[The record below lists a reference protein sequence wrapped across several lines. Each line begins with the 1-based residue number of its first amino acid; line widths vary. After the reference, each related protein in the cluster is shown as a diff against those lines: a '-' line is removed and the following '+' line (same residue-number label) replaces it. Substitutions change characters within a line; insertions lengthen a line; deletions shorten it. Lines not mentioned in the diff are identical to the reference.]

1 MTDSGVDLE
10 PGGTDDLGKAL
21 AVFTSVR
28 PRLFGIAYR
37 MLSSATEAEDLVQEV
52 WLRWQMYDRSTVLN
66 PGAFLATTTTRLAV
80 NALQSARVR
89 RETYVGPWLPE
100 PVDTSA
106 DPYLGAERGEA
117 LEFAALMLMEK
128 LTPNERAAY
137 VLREAFDYGYGKIA
151 EVLQATEPA
160 VRQLVSRARR
170 HMTGERRKTVPAAAQ
185 RQLLTAFLTAARS
198 GDTTAL
204 EQLFAADVASLSDG
218 NGRLGVARRPIVGVP
233 QVTQFM
239 NAISDWFWDGLD
251 VRWAST
257 NGQTSAVLLRNG
269 AEFGVLTVSATAE
282 GIDRV
287 MWMFNP
293 EKIATV
299 SELAE
304 SPTSQTDG
312 VPGHRRGIRKN

>member
-1 MTDSGVDLE
+1 VTDSGVDLE
-10 PGGTDDLGKAL
+10 PGGTDGLGEAL

-37 MLSSATEAEDLVQEV
+37 MLSSVTEAEDLVQEV
-52 WLRWQMYDRSTVLN
+52 WLRWQTCDRGVVVD
-66 PGAFLATTTTRLAV
+66 PAAFLATTTTRLAI
-80 NALQSARVR
+80 NALQSARAR

-137 VLREAFDYGYGKIA
+137 VLREAFDYGYGQIA
-151 EVLQATEPA
+151 DVMQSTEPA
-160 VRQLVSRARR
+160 ARQLVSRARK
-170 HMTGERRKTVPAAAQ
+170 HMTGERRKPAPAASQ
-185 RQLLTAFLTAARS
+185 RHLLTTFIAAARS
-198 GDTTAL
+198 GDMTAL
-204 EQLFAADVASLSDG
+204 ERLFAADVASLSDG
-218 NGRLGVARRPIVGVP
+218 NGRAGVARRPIVGVR

-239 NAISDWFWDGLD
+239 NAISVWFWDNLD
-251 VRWAST
+251 VRWVST

-299 SELAE
+299 SDPAE
-304 SPTSQTDG
+304 SSTSQTD
-312 VPGHRRGIRKN
+312 VVLGHRRGMRKN